1 MTRTTRLRR
10 ISAAALTLTIVAAG
24 LALAPVGSA
33 SAASDTHN
41 AAIVL
46 DKLDAYRTA
55 KGIAKFKR
63 NTTLSAYAQDVARY
77 YAGHGSTTG
86 FSPSDTNPKPE
97 GAADSQSFLFKISGS
112 ATAATTKIAKKHRDF
127 SLSID
132 DGAFLFD
139 PTLNYA
145 AVGFV
150 KKDKYTYAFL
160 LENRYDKPLQTT
172 VQPSISGKRAVGSTV
187 KATFSGWSPTPT
199 APKFQWYANGSA
211 LSGETSSTFTIG
223 SGSLG
228 KTLYVRV
235 TSSPS
240 NYTSSER
247 YSNETKAVERGT
259 IAAKTPTVSGT
270 RLAKQTL
277 TANAGNWGSGVTL
290 KYQWL
295 RNGSAISDAS
305 EATYKVRSADVGKRV
320 DVRVTGSRAGFT
332 TATKTTA
339 TTAKVLH
346 QFVTVKPVVSGSGQS
361 AGTVLMAKVGTWT
374 PAASEYKYR
383 WKRDGANISKAT
395 GKTYRT
401 TSADVGHT
409 LTVTVTG
416 SKTGY
421 LSVAVAS
428 AGRPLGVG

>member
-24 LALAPVGSA
+24 LALAPVASA

-41 AAIVL
+41 ASIVL
-46 DKLDAYRTA
+46 DKLNTYRTA
-55 KGIAKFKR
+55 KGIAKFKQ
-63 NTTLSAYAQDVARY
+63 NATLSAYAQDVARY
-77 YAGHGSTTG
+77 YAGHGNTTG
-86 FSPSDTNPKPE
+86 YFPTDEYPKPE
-97 GAADSQSFLFKISGS
+97 GAVDSQSFLFKISGS
-112 ATAATTKIAKKHRDF
+112 ATAATSKIAKKHRDF
-127 SLSID
+127 SLSVD
-132 DGAFLFD
+132 DEAFLFD

-150 KKDKYTYAFL
+150 KKGKYTYAFL
-160 LENRYDKPLQTT
+160 TENRYEKPLQTT

-187 KATFSGWSPTPT
+187 KANISGWSPTP
-199 APKFQWYANGSA
+199 ADPKFQWYANGSA

-235 TSSPS
+235 ISAPS

-259 IAAKTPTVSGT
+259 LAAKTPTVSGT
-270 RLAKQTL
+270 RLEKQTL

-295 RNGSAISDAS
+295 RNGSVISEAS
-305 EATYKVRSADVGKRV
+305 ESTYKVRSADVGKRV
-320 DVRVTGSRAGFT
+320 DVRVTGTRTGFT
-332 TATKTTA
+332 TATRTTA
-339 TTAKVLH
+339 TTATILRE
-346 QFVTVKPVVSGSGQS
+346 FVTVKPLVSGSGQT

-374 PAASEYKYR
+374 PAATEYSYR

-395 GKTYRT
+395 AKKYRT

-416 SKTGY
+416 TKSGY
-421 LSVAVAS
+421 HSVAVTS
-428 AGRPLGVG
+428 AGRPLGAN